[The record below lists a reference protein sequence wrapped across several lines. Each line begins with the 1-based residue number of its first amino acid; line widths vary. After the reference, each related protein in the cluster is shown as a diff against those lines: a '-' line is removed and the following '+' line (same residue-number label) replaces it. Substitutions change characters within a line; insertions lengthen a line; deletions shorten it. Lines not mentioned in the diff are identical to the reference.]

1 MRTRTLVDGVST
13 TPQDYL
19 KGCSLGA
26 SSMHLYTVLRE
37 RKIIKTYKYYLILK
51 SYMPKTISKEIPLS
65 EITLRRYEKPSKLS
79 DRELVRKLCLSIGL
93 LQPGDSR
100 DVIVDI
106 LHVLLRAKKQKKLL
120 SSEEIEKEVIDSRK
134 RQKLVLHGIASS
146 NIRRQIKR
154 LRDIFL
160 VEKIKNAYRIAEF
173 EDLNIIFE
181 EKIEKFYLK
190 SIVDRVKEY
199 FESLR

>member
-1 MRTRTLVDGVST
+1 MFLS
-13 TPQDYL
+13 
-19 KGCSLGA
+19 
-26 SSMHLYTVLRE
+26 
-37 RKIIKTYKYYLILK
+37 
-51 SYMPKTISKEIPLS
+51 MPKTISKEIPLS

-79 DRELVRKLCLSIGL
+79 ERELVRKLCLSVGL

-199 FESLR
+199 FGSVK